1 MVLAK
6 SAAWQ
11 PSHDSSPPYCPSA
24 VRARPSS
31 YSSRVGSGFGRD
43 GVAIRRSGE
52 LMGNPPILRTRGR
65 ADEKASWGILVG
77 PSA

>member
-11 PSHDSSPPYCPSA
+11 PSHGSSPPYCPSA
-24 VRARPSS
+24 VRTGPPS

-43 GVAIRRSGE
+43 GVAIRRAGKF
-52 LMGNPPILRTRGR
+52 MGNPSILRTRGR